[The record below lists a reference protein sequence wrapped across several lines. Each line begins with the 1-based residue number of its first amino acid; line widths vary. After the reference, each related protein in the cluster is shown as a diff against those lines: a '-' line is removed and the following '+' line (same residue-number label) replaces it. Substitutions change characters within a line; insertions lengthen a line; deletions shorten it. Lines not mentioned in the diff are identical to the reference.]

1 MQANK
6 LAFSSR
12 KVYGLPMRDLKAVIS
27 GDLIASSVKGAAAI
41 DAAMASLAETAAD
54 LSGLTESDTRF
65 TRHRGDGWQIY
76 VDVPGLALTCALAM
90 AASLRR
96 SGAGLDTRQAIGFG
110 RVETLPPATLG
121 GAFGEAFELSGRS
134 LDQMPRGARL
144 CLANRL
150 IVTPW
155 HEALI
160 ALIDWQ
166 SGRWS
171 KEQAEAVLCRLLG
184 ARRPNADLAATLGI
198 TRQAFEARL
207 SSAGFPALE
216 PALHAFQSADW
227 TEYPDV

>member
-1 MQANK
+1 
-6 LAFSSR
+6 
-12 KVYGLPMRDLKAVIS
+12 MRGIKAVIS
-27 GDLIASSVKGAAAI
+27 GDLIASSAKGGAVI
-41 DAAMASLAETAAD
+41 DGAMATLADTAAR
-54 LSGLTESDTRF
+54 LSALTESDTRF

-90 AASLRR
+90 TTALRR

-110 RVETLPPATLG
+110 RVETLPPSALG
-121 GAFGEAFELSGRS
+121 GAFGPAFELSGRA

-166 SGRWS
+166 SARWS
-171 KEQAEAVLCRLLG
+171 KEQAEAVLCRLLDEG
-184 ARRPNADLAATLGI
+184 RPNAELAAGLGI

-216 PALHAFQSADW
+216 PALNAFQSADW
-227 TEYPDV
+227 TEHPDV

>member
-12 KVYGLPMRDLKAVIS
+12 KVYDLPMRDLKAVIS

-134 LDQMPRGARL
+134 LDQMPRGA
-144 CLANRL
+144 
-150 IVTPW
+150 
-155 HEALI
+155 LI